1 MWNSGT
7 GTPANVE
14 NADPAWRWQFLQ
26 WQTPV
31 IAGGLSKL
39 YLILPHRH
47 CPVVDMVVL
56 SLFIVLI
63 YSKVFV
69 VKTNGVTMPFY
80 IVHIKGIWRVAA
92 NKIYPG

>member
-1 MWNSGT
+1 
-7 GTPANVE
+7 
-14 NADPAWRWQFLQ
+14 
-26 WQTPV
+26 
-31 IAGGLSKL
+31 
-39 YLILPHRH
+39 
-47 CPVVDMVVL
+47 MVVL

-63 YSKVFV
+63 YSRVFV